1 MSDKSATT
9 FKVSITIVFAI
20 LMLSL
25 GLISFLP
32 IVAYSQLQP
41 PENQGNKD
49 EVMLTD
55 NEFVNSNSSN
65 NKVVIITFD
74 DSHMSE
80 YTYAK
85 PILDRY
91 GFKATF
97 FEICS
102 RMSDRGWKLIADM
115 KDDGMDIQSHTLT
128 HPSLNGLSQS
138 QLDYEIGQS
147 KQCFL
152 DHGVNTTIFS
162 YPYGHGSDNA
172 TVVDEVAKNYYLAR
186 TNHFGA
192 TPLAHLLCH
201 DCTMTSAD
209 TSTTA
214 TAADDDDGDD
224 DDNDNDRTSAD
235 DRTVASAD
243 RYTIDSWVHQH
254 IEGDYSYLTQSCAS
268 GTCKWYNSSEM
279 LQKFI
284 AYVNSQDSYNKDG
297 IIRAVPI
304 IVYHDIITDLDVSN
318 STDPNATTVNLFDDE
333 MKYLHDN
340 GFRVLTMADL
350 KYDENNKYVYINTTS
365 NVE

>member
-1 MSDKSATT
+1 MSNKSATT

-20 LMLSL
+20 LMFSL
-25 GLISFLP
+25 GLKSLLP

-49 EVMLTD
+49 KVMVTK
-55 NEFVNSNSSN
+55 NESVNSNSSN
-65 NKVVIITFD
+65 NKVVILNFD

-115 KDDGMDIQSHTLT
+115 KDDGMDIQSHSMT
-128 HPSLNGLSQS
+128 HPSLDGLSQS
-138 QLDYEIGQS
+138 QLDFEIGQS

-152 DHGVNTTIFS
+152 DHGVNTTIFA

-201 DCTMTSAD
+201 ICTSA
-209 TSTTA
+209 TT
-214 TAADDDDGDD
+214 TTTADDDDDD
-224 DDNDNDRTSAD
+224 DDDDDRTSAD
-235 DRTVASAD
+235 DRTVTSAD
-243 RYTIDSWVHQH
+243 RYNIDSWLHQH
-254 IEGDYSYLTQSCAS
+254 IEGDYSYLTQACAS
-268 GTCKWYNSSEM
+268 GTCKWYNNSEM

-284 AYVNSQDSYNKDG
+284 AYVNSQDSYNEDG

-304 IVYHDIITDLDVSN
+304 VVYHDIIIDLDVSN
-318 STDPNATTVNLFDDE
+318 SKNPNDITMNLLDDE

-350 KYDENNKYVYINTTS
+350 GYDENNKYVYINTTS
-365 NVE
+365 SVE